1 MAFKDTFNKMI
12 SYFDTDEVNEVEE
25 DVAASTDNVIP
36 RSQQSVRASSHPK
49 QEPRNNHVQQDH
61 QARSQEQTRSQMQP
75 FHGLLLAETADNS
88 VQKYHVLDAFVTLS
102 VLGISLDDLVVR
114 DCF

>member
-36 RSQQSVRASSHPK
+36 RSQQSVRASSHQNKNLETITYNKIIKRDPK
-49 QEPRNNHVQQDH
+49 NRQGHKCIQNMVLLN
-61 QARSQEQTRSQMQP
+61 AIISSLSQKKAMKWLTEEN
-75 FHGLLLAETADNS
+75 G
-88 VQKYHVLDAFVTLS
+88 
-102 VLGISLDDLVVR
+102 
-114 DCF
+114 